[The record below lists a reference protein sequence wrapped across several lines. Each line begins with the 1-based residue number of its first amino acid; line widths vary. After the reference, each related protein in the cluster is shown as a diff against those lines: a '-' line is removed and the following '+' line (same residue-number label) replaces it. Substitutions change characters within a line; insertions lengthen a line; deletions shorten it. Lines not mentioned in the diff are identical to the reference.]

1 MAAVLLAFDTST
13 EVMAVALAVAGR
25 DGRADAPAAAGGV
38 PDSVAAGEVRTRAPG
53 GDVRTIGPGGEF
65 HSSVPG
71 GDFRV
76 NAPGGDFR
84 VNAPGGALASAT
96 LLPCIES
103 LLAEA
108 GVAWAA
114 VDGIGY
120 GRGPGAFTGLRT
132 ACAVAQ
138 GLGFALGRPV
148 LPVDSLLI
156 VAEDARLQAGAE
168 DGFELWV
175 AMDARM
181 GEVYAG
187 AYRRAGGHWQCRSAP
202 ALYTLDALHRAW
214 AAAPPAAVAGSA
226 LAAFG
231 ERLATGAAAC
241 WPCEA
246 DRAGALLRCTQAL
259 WSAGAGVDAAAALP
273 LYLRD
278 KVALTTA
285 ERHALKA
292 VP

>member
-1 MAAVLLAFDTST
+1 MVVSSLASEAGFTDVRSGACAADLRLNAPDDDCR
-13 EVMAVALAVAGR
+13 L
-25 DGRADAPAAAGGV
+25 DA
-38 PDSVAAGEVRTRAPG
+38 SG
-53 GDVRTIGPGGEF
+53 GDYR
-65 HSSVPG
+65 S
-71 GDFRV
+71 
-76 NAPGGDFR
+76 
-84 VNAPGGALASAT
+84 NAPGGALASAT

-108 GVAWAA
+108 GIGWAA

-138 GLGFALGRPV
+138 GLGFALGRQV

-156 VAEDARLQAGAE
+156 VAEDARLQAGAA
-168 DGFELWV
+168 DGFEVWV
-175 AMDARM
+175 TMDARM

-187 AYRRAGGHWQCRSAP
+187 AYRWAGGQWQLRAAP
-202 ALYTLDALHRAW
+202 ALYTLEALHRAW
-214 AAAPPAAVAGSA
+214 DAAPPAAVAGSA

-231 ERLATGAAAC
+231 GRLATGPAAC
-241 WPCEA
+241 WPREA
-246 DRAGALLRCTQAL
+246 DRAGALLRCTRAL
-259 WSAGAGVDAAAALP
+259 WAAGGGVDAAAALP

-292 VP
+292 SP

>member
-13 EVMAVALAVAGR
+13 EVMAVALGAPAGASSSVAG
-25 DGRADAPAAAGGV
+25 
-38 PDSVAAGEVRTRAPG
+38 
-53 GDVRTIGPGGEF
+53 
-65 HSSVPG
+65 G
-71 GDFRV
+71 GDFV
-76 NAPGGDFR
+76 ENAPAIGLR
-84 VNAPGGALASAT
+84 SNAPGGALASAT

-108 GVAWAA
+108 GIGWAA
-114 VDGIGY
+114 VDGIAF

-138 GLGFALGRPV
+138 GLGLALGRPV
-148 LPVDSLLI
+148 LPVDSLLV
-156 VAEDARLQAGAE
+156 VAEDARVQAGAG
-168 DGFELWV
+168 DGFEVWV
-175 AMDARM
+175 TMDARM

-187 AYRRAGGHWQCRSAP
+187 AYRFSGGHWRPRVAP
-202 ALYTLDALHRAW
+202 ALCTLDALHRAW
-214 AAAPPAAVAGSA
+214 AAAPAAAVAGSA
-226 LAAFG
+226 LSAFG

-241 WPCEA
+241 WPQEA
-246 DRAGALLRCTQAL
+246 DRAGALLRCAQAL
-259 WSAGAGVDAAAALP
+259 WEAGEGVDAAAALP

-292 VP
+292 SP

>member
-1 MAAVLLAFDTST
+1 
-13 EVMAVALAVAGR
+13 
-25 DGRADAPAAAGGV
+25 
-38 PDSVAAGEVRTRAPG
+38 
-53 GDVRTIGPGGEF
+53 
-65 HSSVPG
+65 
-71 GDFRV
+71 
-76 NAPGGDFR
+76 

-96 LLPCIES
+96 LLPRIES

-108 GVAWAA
+108 GIGWAA

-156 VAEDARLQAGAE
+156 VAEDARLQAGAA

-175 AMDARM
+175 TMDARM

-187 AYRRAGGHWQCRSAP
+187 AYRWAAGAGSPACARAVHAGRAAP
-202 ALYTLDALHRAW
+202 AW

-231 ERLATGAAAC
+231 GRLATGAAAC
-241 WPCEA
+241 WPREA

-259 WSAGAGVDAAAALP
+259 WAAGAGVDAAAALP

-292 VP
+292 LP